1 MKLCRVHEQPA
12 LDQRDHKDGKC
23 AACVRAI
30 RRAEAE
36 KKLRGA
42 CLD

>member
-1 MKLCRVHEQPA
+1 VRICRVHLEPA

-42 CLD
+42 VLI